1 MILEITLGIFVIL
14 SLALSYAV
22 YNLLV
27 KQEQLEDWV
36 EDYIDKIN
44 EVFKKI
50 DSFNLPY
57 GIAGSL
63 DKSNSKVIKQ
73 IRPFWAGYRGG
84 VCNGDRKGDLSEN
97 KIRLIKKSLK
107 IV

>member
-1 MILEITLGIFVIL
+1 MILEITLGFFVIL

-44 EVFKKI
+44 EVNTNIRKI
-50 DSFNLPY
+50 DYKGYFEVDDEVGQVFEQLKEEVQ
-57 GIAGSL
+57 SL
-63 DKSNSKVIKQ
+63 EELTEINE
-73 IRPFWAGYRGG
+73 
-84 VCNGDRKGDLSEN
+84 EN
-97 KIRLIKKSLK
+97 
-107 IV
+107 